1 MTAHNLPVDSVPGTV
16 HLVDLEH
23 TMHTRHA
30 GGTGDVVLVPTPSDD
45 PDDPLNWSPRRKLLS
60 TISVNVYTLF
70 VGISG
75 SVVYSVIVPLSK
87 ASGVSISTLNQGTGY
102 LFLLCGWGLLFWQPF
117 ALRYGKRLTYL
128 ISITGCIGCS
138 MWGPYARSNGAWIA
152 KNIVNGFFAAP
163 IEALPEISV
172 TDVYF
177 THERGTYMGIYA
189 LFLAG
194 SNYFAP
200 VICGFIADGMDW
212 KWVFYF
218 PAIFLACALVF
229 CFFFMEETNY
239 RRSTVGIVE
248 ELGSSGTQT
257 PVLTDPKDE
266 KTVVDGK
273 NDATSTGDA
282 DVASVEKGTF
292 RHGRSHKTFMQ
303 KLSLWQTSPG
313 QDMLGRAIQSLKYL
327 SWPVIFYAGFS
338 YGSYLIWFNVLN
350 ATASLILSAPP
361 YNFRASMVGLSY
373 VSTCIGVLFGSY
385 VTGRLSDWL
394 TLKLARR
401 NKGIMEPEQRLWPF
415 ALCIVLV
422 PATLILWGVGA
433 AHHVHWSGLVIAMG
447 GLAACNVFGITL
459 SVNYLI
465 DTYHDISGDAMTTVI
480 IVRNTMSFAIG
491 YGITPWVEHLGLQ
504 NCFISAAF
512 VGMAASSVFLV
523 MIVWG
528 KRFREKSR
536 VEYWTLV
543 EELMNKGAATV

>member
-1 MTAHNLPVDSVPGTV
+1 MAAYNLPVDSVPGTV

-23 TMHTRHA
+23 SMHTRHA

-45 PDDPLNWSPRRKLLS
+45 PDDPLNWSPKRKLMS

-75 SVVYSVIVPLSK
+75 SVVYSVIVPLSE
-87 ASGVSISTLNQGTGY
+87 ASGVSITTLNQGTGY

-128 ISITGCIGCS
+128 LSIMGCIGCTL
-138 MWGPYARSNGAWIA
+138 WGPYARSDGMWIA

-177 THERGTYMGIYA
+177 THERGTYMGVYA

-218 PAIFLACALVF
+218 PAMFLGCALVF
-229 CFFFMEETNY
+229 CFLFMEETNY

-248 ELGSSGTQT
+248 VVSGTQS
-257 PVLTDPKDE
+257 PVLTEPTDE
-266 KTVVDGK
+266 KAVAEKSTVAKEPDL
-273 NDATSTGDA
+273 
-282 DVASVEKGTF
+282 ASIEKGRIQSGSNKSF
-292 RHGRSHKTFMQ
+292 LQ
-303 KLSLWQTSPG
+303 KLSLWQPSPG
-313 QDMLGRAIQSLKYL
+313 QDVVGRAVLSLKYMR
-327 SWPVIFYAGFS
+327 WPVIFYAGFS

-361 YNFRASMVGLSY
+361 YNFKASMVGLSY
-373 VSTCIGVLFGSY
+373 VSTCLGVIVGSY
-385 VTGRLSDWL
+385 LTGRLSDWL

-401 NKGIMEPEQRLWPF
+401 NGGIMEPEQRLWPF
-415 ALCIVLV
+415 ALCVVLV
-422 PATLILWGVGA
+422 PATLLLWGVGA

-447 GLAACNVFGITL
+447 ALAACNVFGITL

-465 DTYHDISGDAMTTVI
+465 DTYHEISGDAMTTVI

-491 YGITPWVEHLGLQ
+491 YGITPWVENLGLQ
-504 NCFISAAF
+504 NCFVSAAF
-512 VGMAASSVFLV
+512 IGMAASSAFLI

-528 KRFREKSR
+528 KKFRENSR
-536 VEYWTLV
+536 VEYWNLV
-543 EELMNKGAATV
+543 GELMKNGGATV